1 MKTELVFLRNAIT
14 MGCDISNPTVGS
26 YRIPYILENK
36 QCAVE
41 GIEKSIMLTLL
52 EVKMMK

>member
-1 MKTELVFLRNAIT
+1 MKRELVSLRNAIT
-14 MGCDISNPTVGS
+14 MGCDISNPTV
-26 YRIPYILENK
+26 RIPYILENK
-36 QCAVE
+36 QCAFE